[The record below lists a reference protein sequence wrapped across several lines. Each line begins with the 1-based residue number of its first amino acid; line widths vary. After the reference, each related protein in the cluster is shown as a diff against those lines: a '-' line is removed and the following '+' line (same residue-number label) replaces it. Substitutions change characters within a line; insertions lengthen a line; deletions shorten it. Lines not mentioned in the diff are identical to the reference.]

1 MKNFSLGQVLVG
13 VAIVFLLG
21 TIVPPLLEAKS
32 DISVLIGVCVVV
44 SIFYFIITNGKK
56 ICAWLGFDI

>member
-1 MKNFSLGQVLVG
+1 MKKFSLGQVLIG

-44 SIFYFIITNGKK
+44 SIFYFVISYGKK
-56 ICAWLGFDI
+56 ILTWLGFDL